1 MFSQPRIIKMK
12 FWIEYNREVKYV
24 KKNFCALYSH
34 VYLLEKKMQKFP
46 NVCKVGI
53 LEN

>member
-24 KKNFCALYSH
+24 KKNFVRS
-34 VYLLEKKMQKFP
+34 
-46 NVCKVGI
+46 I
-53 LEN
+53 LMFIY